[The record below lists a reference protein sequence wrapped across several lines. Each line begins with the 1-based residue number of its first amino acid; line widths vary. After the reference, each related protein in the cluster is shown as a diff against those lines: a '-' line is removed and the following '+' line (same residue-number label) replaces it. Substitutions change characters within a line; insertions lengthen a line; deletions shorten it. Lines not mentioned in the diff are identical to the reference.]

1 MAHAGKEPAAMMN
14 KIVIRYA
21 DKRIVK
27 GVTVDFAPNRD
38 IFHIAPVGSSP
49 SDKPLEVRIPD
60 LKAVF
65 FVKDFAWN
73 PKYED
78 KKNFE
83 PGKPVLGRKI
93 RVLFKDGEEMIGTTQ
108 GYQLNRPGFF
118 MIPAD
123 SQSNVERCYVVTK
136 ATREVKF
143 I

>member
-1 MAHAGKEPAAMMN
+1 MLN
-14 KIVIRYA
+14 KIVIRYT

-27 GVTVDFAPNRD
+27 GVTVDFSPNRD
-38 IFHIAPVGSSP
+38 IFHITPVGFSP
-49 SDKPLEVRIPD
+49 SDKPLEVRIAD
-60 LKAVF
+60 LKAIF
-65 FVKDFAWN
+65 FVKDFTGN

-83 PGKPVLGRKI
+83 PGKPILGRKI
-93 RVLFKDGEEMIGTTQ
+93 RVLFKDGEILIGTTQ
-108 GYQLNRPGFF
+108 GYQLNRQGFF
-118 MIPAD
+118 VIPAD